1 MPLGEHLR
9 ELRRRV
15 LICVVAIL
23 LGGAVGWF
31 LYQPFY
37 EALQDPIL
45 EVAKEKG
52 VQAQINFPAM
62 TSAFNLHIKLAAYIG
77 IVIASPIW
85 LYELWAFITPGLTRR
100 ERRTSIGFLS
110 AAVPMFLGGIA
121 LAWVLLPKFV
131 RVLIDFTPAGGSNII
146 SADDYFSFTTRLC
159 LAFGIAFIVPVILVA
174 LNLAGLMSGAALGRQ
189 WRLSVFVVFLF
200 AAITSPSPDVGS
212 MLAMALPLVGLYVI
226 TVGICLLN
234 DKRRA
239 RRRDDDP
246 VFGLGD
252 DESSPLDDA
261 SGPVGA
267 SGAVERPAPLDR
279 FDDDVT

>member
-15 LICVVAIL
+15 IISVVAIL
-23 LGGAVGWF
+23 VGAAAGWF

-77 IVIASPIW
+77 IIIASPVW
-85 LYELWAFITPGLTRR
+85 LYEIWAFITPGLTRR
-100 ERRTSIGFLS
+100 ERRTSIGFLA

-121 LAWVLLPKFV
+121 LAWALLPKFV

-146 SADDYFSFTTRLC
+146 SADDYFGFT
-159 LAFGIAFIVPVILVA
+159 
-174 LNLAGLMSGAALGRQ
+174 
-189 WRLSVFVVFLF
+189 
-200 AAITSPSPDVGS
+200 
-212 MLAMALPLVGLYVI
+212 
-226 TVGICLLN
+226 
-234 DKRRA
+234 
-239 RRRDDDP
+239 
-246 VFGLGD
+246 
-252 DESSPLDDA
+252 
-261 SGPVGA
+261 
-267 SGAVERPAPLDR
+267 
-279 FDDDVT
+279 